1 MDYSIEKEIL
11 AHLQGIVDNVE
22 RMTSGNFMHNKNAIK
37 LSAEIVRHRLEKFG
51 IGKSLVEEY
60 LATQERV
67 HALRDEITSTTK
79 KWFEKN
85 KKSFKS
91 DTYYGGEWGINNENT
106 IWMTISQWIDGE
118 EYYKTI
124 EVPIEDIL
132 NTANV

>member
-11 AHLQGIVDNVE
+11 AHLQGIVDNAE
-22 RMTSGNFMHNKNAIK
+22 RMTSGNFMHNKNSIK
-37 LSAEIVRHRLEKFG
+37 LSAEIVRQRLEKLG
-51 IGKSLVEEY
+51 IGKSLVEEF

-67 HALRDEITSTTK
+67 HEIKGRITSATR
-79 KWFEKN
+79 KWFENN
-85 KKSFKS
+85 KKSFDA
-91 DTYYGGEWGINNENT
+91 DTYYGGDWGVRNDST

-118 EYYKTI
+118 KYYKSI